1 MKLFIAFWAAALL
14 NFALAAE
21 APAWK
26 PVPVADGQPF
36 NVLCSYRAT
45 VFHGERVLY
54 AVSVSAHFVDF
65 ELDGV
70 RASVPAAKPDQLFV
84 SDGKV
89 INTVLYQRC
98 DER

>member
-1 MKLFIAFWAAALL
+1 MKSFIALWAVLFFHLVHAD
-14 NFALAAE
+14 E
-21 APAWK
+21 TPAWQ
-26 PVPVADGQPF
+26 PVLSEQPF

-54 AVSVSAHFVDF
+54 AVSVSAHFIDF

-89 INTVLYQRC
+89 INTVLYRRC
-98 DER
+98 DDR